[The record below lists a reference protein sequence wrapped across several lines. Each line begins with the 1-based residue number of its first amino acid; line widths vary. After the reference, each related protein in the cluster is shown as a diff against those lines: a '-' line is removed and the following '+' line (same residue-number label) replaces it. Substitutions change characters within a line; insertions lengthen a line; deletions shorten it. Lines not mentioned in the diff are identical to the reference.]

1 MKKQILRDSHKVIY
15 FDNAATS
22 FPKPEAVVEAT
33 INYMKNS
40 GGNPGRSGHRLSI
53 ETGSVIFSARQSLAD
68 FFSVLNPMKII
79 FTSNATEALN
89 LAILGT
95 ARDDF
100 HVITSSMEHNSTIR
114 PLKELESR
122 GIISLTIVKC
132 SSNGFLDPEDFAK
145 SVKPETKMAVINH
158 ASNSFGILQP
168 VREIGEI
175 CTHNGIIFIV
185 DAAQSAG
192 IINIDMK
199 KDNIDMLAFAG
210 HKSLYGPTGTGG
222 LVISDSFDYKMIKP
236 LKFGGTGSFSDKIIQ
251 PDFLPDIFESGTP
264 NSAGIYGLG
273 AGLQFIA
280 ETGFDNIKIH
290 KKELTEYFIRKAS
303 AEVDGYI
310 NYIPA
315 GLIETGVVSFNI
327 DKIQCSDV
335 SEILSDEFGIMSRA
349 GLQCTPLS
357 HETIGTFPD
366 GTVRFSFGIF
376 NTKEDIDNSISA
388 LKIISGNRRC

>member
-1 MKKQILRDSHKVIY
+1 MGIISSDFTDKVIY

-22 FPKPEAVVEAT
+22 FPKPEAVVEAS
-33 INYMKNS
+33 INYLKNS

-53 ETGSVIFSARQSLAD
+53 ETGSEIFSARQSLAD
-68 FFSVLNPMKII
+68 LFSVSNPMKII

-95 ARDDF
+95 AREGF

-114 PLKELESR
+114 PLKELELR
-122 GIISLTIVKC
+122 GLISLTVVKC
-132 SSNGFLDPEDFAK
+132 SSNGYLDPDDFIK
-145 SVKPETKMAVINH
+145 SIKPETKMAVINH

-168 VREIGEI
+168 AREIGKI
-175 CTHNGIIFIV
+175 CRDRGIIFIV

-222 LVISDSFDYKMIKP
+222 LVFSDSFDYKLVKP

-273 AGLQFIA
+273 AGVNFIA
-280 ETGFDNIKIH
+280 ETGLDNIKLH
-290 KKELTEYFIRKAS
+290 KKELTGYFIKKAS
-303 AEVDGYI
+303 AEIDGFI
-310 NYIPA
+310 NYISA
-315 GLIETGVVSFNI
+315 DLIETGVVSFNI
-327 DKIQCSDV
+327 EKIQCSEV
-335 SEILSDEFGIMSRA
+335 SEILSYEYGIMSRA

-357 HETIGTFPD
+357 HETIGTFPE

-376 NTKEDIDNSISA
+376 NTKEEIDISISA
-388 LKIISGNRRC
+388 LKDISGNRRC